1 MTFTKEPLTVV
12 RIRQPKCSRT
22 FGVAPCNAAGS
33 RCWNTDATCRF
44 RAALDMTAEI
54 VMDFVA
60 KDESH
65 EWIDAPGAY
74 QPALAEPGLI
84 GAPQYAPTEL
94 NVADGDDDK
103 ASIGLRAVVQ
113 IPFADYPHNDVGF
126 DDYLST
132 RAYDPLTQGT
142 RWGKWLKRNPF
153 YEGNTVEVYEGSRGD
168 ALAEMTKR
176 VYRMT
181 KVDRTADQV
190 QVTAKDILSQITDTG
205 VRWPPLS
212 PGELQVDITAV
223 QTAFTVINA
232 FEADYPATGYVR
244 IGDELIAYTSR
255 AGGSGTLT
263 FSGCTRGVL
272 NTTAATQKQASRV
285 QRVIAYE
292 AVRGDAIMKDIIEVG
307 GGIPSAFVPY
317 ADWQG
322 ETTQWRAEYIFTSYV
337 TEPTLVEDLAGELCA
352 SMLMHL
358 WWDERLQ
365 QIRFKA
371 QAPEPAPVALDWQ
384 ADILKG
390 SFKEIAHPEQ
400 RASRFILYYR
410 PRSWVGSMSD
420 STNFQSARE
429 YRDVLA
435 ETQYRTATPREMF
448 SRWIQSDALAVNLA
462 GTYVGRFRDVRRKIS
477 FSLAAPVVW
486 TGDQVRVTHYADTDF
501 TGAPATNLWLIT
513 KAETIIAGAA
523 YAYEAEDNNM
533 VGAIWEWVADT
544 VPEWGAATPEQKAT
558 IGYWLD
564 DDGRDLDGN
573 PQPWR
578 WL

>member
-1 MTFTKEPLTVV
+1 MTFNREPLTVV

-22 FGVAPCNAAGS
+22 FGVAPCNATGAA
-33 RCWNTDATCRF
+33 CWNTDVTCKF
-44 RAALDMTAEI
+44 RAALDLTAEI

-65 EWIDAPGAY
+65 GWVGDPLAY

-113 IPFADYPHNDVGF
+113 IPLADYPHNDVSF
-126 DDYLST
+126 DDYLAT
-132 RAYDPLTQGT
+132 RSYDPMTLGT
-142 RWGKWLKRNPF
+142 RWSKWLKRNPF
-153 YEGNTVEVYEGSRGD
+153 YEGNTVEVYEGNRGD
-168 ALAEMTKR
+168 SLASMTKR

-205 VRWPPLS
+205 VRYPPLS
-212 PGELQVDITAV
+212 PGELSADISASASTIFAGGAV
-223 QTAFTVINA
+223 
-232 FEADYPATGYVR
+232 EADYPASGFIR
-244 IGDELIAYTSR
+244 IGDELIGYTGR
-255 AGGSGTLT
+255 AAGGGSVT
-263 FSGCTRGVL
+263 FTGCTRGAL
-272 NTTAATQKQASRV
+272 NTTASTQRRASRV
-285 QRVIAYE
+285 QRVVAYND
-292 AVRGDAIMKDIIEVG
+292 VRGDTIMRDIIEVG
-307 GGIPSAFVPY
+307 GGIPAAFVPFT
-317 ADWQG
+317 DWQT
-322 ETTQWRAEYIFTSYV
+322 ETNEWRSEYFFTSYI
-337 TEPTLVEDLAGELCA
+337 TEPTPVEALAGELCA

-358 WWDERLQ
+358 WWDERVQ
-365 QIRFKA
+365 QIKLKA
-371 QAPEPAPVALDWQ
+371 QAPEPSPVLIDWQ

-410 PRSWVGSMSD
+410 PRSWVGNMRD
-420 STNFQSARE
+420 STNFESARE

-435 ETQYRTATPREMF
+435 EVQYKTSTPREMF
-448 SRWIQSDALAVNLA
+448 SRWIQTDALAVNLA

-477 FSLAAPVVW
+477 FSLSSPIVW
-486 TGDQVRVTHYADTDF
+486 TGDQVRVTHYADGDF

-533 VGAIWEWVADT
+533 VGNLWAWVSDT
-544 VPEWGAATPEQKAT
+544 VPEWASASPTQKAT
-558 IGYWLD
+558 IGYWLSD
-564 DDGRDLDGN
+564 SDLDLDGN